1 MDFVVTIVHF
11 DILVLCI
18 LFVVYLI
25 FFGFNDIEY
34 IWKQWFPFYFN
45 GLIGKDDKI
54 QKEDS

>member
-11 DILVLCI
+11 DFLVLCI

-25 FFGFNDIEY
+25 FVGFYDIEY
-34 IWKQWFPFYFN
+34 IWQQWFPFYFI

-54 QKEDS
+54 QKKGS